1 MRSWCVCGGQCVCG
15 FLVIGVAAVGGGV
28 GEVGWWWGGG
38 VVVVVGV
45 GRSGDERG
53 CAGVGLRVRAFVE
66 LCARC
71 GWGGELVL
79 VCESAEDAGEEAAEA
94 AEEEEDAEEEG
105 LR

>member
-1 MRSWCVCGGQCVCG
+1 M
-15 FLVIGVAAVGGGV
+15 GGG
-28 GEVGWWWGGG
+28 GGGGWGGG
-38 VVVVVGV
+38 GGGGGGVVVGV

-53 CAGVGLRVRAFVE
+53 CAGVGLRVRAFVG

-71 GWGGELVL
+71 GWGGELVR

>member
-1 MRSWCVCGGQCVCG
+1 VCG
-15 FLVIGVAAVGGGV
+15 FLVTWVAVVGGGV

-38 VVVVVGV
+38 VVVVVVV

-53 CAGVGLRVRAFVE
+53 CAGVGLRVRAGVG

-79 VCESAEDAGEEAAEA
+79 VCESAEDAGEEAAE
-94 AEEEEDAEEEG
+94 EEEHAEEEG
-105 LR
+105 